1 MTKMLQTNEQKQ
13 KQYLKNICSQRIE
26 WKKAITK
33 TKISIGVIIAATIGT
48 ICVNLTCDDPV
59 IITTINIIL
68 ICLLI
73 ITSLTDSER
82 LNEAKKK
89 CIYPYGTY
97 THETLII
104 TDKYIIYK
112 FWKKQSDMKL
122 LNQKKTDFKK
132 QDMFVYS
139 IQKANIRKITIH
151 NNICQ
156 ITGDGIL
163 TQPVWAK
170 QNEYEELNKH
180 KKDFSFLMAFDD
192 EDTEQILKTYI

>member
-1 MTKMLQTNEQKQ
+1 MTKVLQPNEQKQ
-13 KQYLKNICSQRIE
+13 KQYLKNICSQKIE

-33 TKISIGVIIAATIGT
+33 TKISIGIIVAAIIST
-48 ICVNLTCDDPV
+48 ICVNLTCNDPV
-59 IITTINIIL
+59 IVTTMNIIL
-68 ICLLI
+68 VCLLI
-73 ITSLTDSER
+73 ITGLTDSER
-82 LNEAKKK
+82 LNETKKR

-97 THETLII
+97 SHGTLII

-112 FWKKQSDMKL
+112 FWRKQSDMTL
-122 LNQKKTDFKK
+122 LSQKRIDYKK

-139 IQKANIRKITIH
+139 IQKTNIKKITIH

-156 ITGDGIL
+156 ITGNGIL

-192 EDTEQILKTYI
+192 EDTEQILKNYI

>member
-1 MTKMLQTNEQKQ
+1 MTKILQSNEQKQ

-33 TKISIGVIIAATIGT
+33 TKISIGMIIAAIIGT
-48 ICVNLTCDDPV
+48 ICVNLICNDAV
-59 IITTINIIL
+59 IVTTINIIL

-73 ITSLTDSER
+73 ITGVASSER
-82 LNEAKKK
+82 LNEAKKN

-97 THETLII
+97 THGILII

-112 FWKKQSDMKL
+112 FWKKQSDMNL
-122 LNQKKTDFKK
+122 LSQKETDFKK

-139 IQKANIRKITIH
+139 IQKTNIRKITLH

-156 ITGDGIL
+156 ITGDGVL

-170 QNEYEELNKH
+170 QNEYEEPNKH
-180 KKDFSFLMAFDD
+180 KKDFSFLMSFDD
-192 EDTEQILKTYI
+192 ENAEQILKTYV

>member
-1 MTKMLQTNEQKQ
+1 MTKILQTNEQKQ
-13 KQYLKNICSQRIE
+13 RQYLKNICSQRIE

-48 ICVNLTCDDPV
+48 ICVNLTCNDPV
-59 IITTINIIL
+59 SVTTINIIL

-73 ITSLTDSER
+73 ITGLTSSER
-82 LNEAKKK
+82 LNETKKK

-97 THETLII
+97 TNETLII
-104 TDKYIIYK
+104 TDRYIIYK
-112 FWKKQSDMKL
+112 FWKKQSDINL
-122 LNQKKTDFKK
+122 LKQEKTDFKK
-132 QDMFVYS
+132 QDMFVYA

-156 ITGDGIL
+156 ITGDGVL